1 MSGELSADH
10 VETVKPEVEADA
22 DWALA
27 NQLELMAQEAG
38 RMPTVLVVDDEPEI
52 VEELADDLRLEG
64 YQVETASDGQEALS
78 RIAANPEIALLVADI
93 RMPVMDGVAL
103 IKKLRED
110 HADRPIQV
118 IFLTGHAGLDEAVEA
133 IRLEAFEFLTKPVS
147 LSHLAHVVSLA
158 REMLNLKLH
167 EKNLRDFFLREIA
180 RLTHRVETLERENEV
195 LRRAAKP

>member
-1 MSGELSADH
+1 MSDETIDSLA
-10 VETVKPEVEADA
+10 ETVKPEDEADA

-27 NQLELMAQEAG
+27 NQLELLAQQAG
-38 RMPTVLVVDDEPEI
+38 RMPTVLVVDDEPDI

-64 YQVETASDGQEALS
+64 YPVETASDGAEALA

-93 RMPVMDGVAL
+93 RMPVMDGVTL
-103 IKKLRED
+103 IKKLREE
-110 HADRPIQV
+110 HGDRPIQV

-147 LSHLAHVVSLA
+147 LSHLAHVLALA

-167 EKNLRDFFLREIA
+167 EQHLRDFFLREIA
-180 RLTHRVETLERENEV
+180 RLTHRVVTLEHENEA
-195 LRRAAKP
+195 LKRAALP